1 METDGLNEATRLA
14 RGLLC
19 LIFCVSVALLLAAS
33 CVEERGE
40 QQRTELRTH
49 QRTEPPA
56 RQQDEPRTYRLDGSL
71 TEKSRATIDKAG
83 ATIGEVGKRYMVVT
97 ATHREIRDIASAG
110 FFTIQEQA
118 DLGPSAEEQAGAP
131 SFFPPE
137 GSGYHDYA
145 EMSAEVQRLADANP
159 SIVRRFSIGK
169 SYQGRELWAVK
180 IGDNVG
186 VDEDEPEVL
195 YTGLHHA
202 REHISVEQALD
213 VLRYLTNGYGTD
225 PRVTNV
231 VDSRE
236 VYIVFALNPDG
247 GEYDIQNGYYHSWRK
262 NRQPNANTS
271 YIGTDLNR
279 NYGYRWNCCAG
290 SSGDPANRFYRGPA
304 PFSAPETARLRD
316 FVKSR
321 VVGGKQQIKTA
332 LNFHSYGEAVQWP
345 YGYTYAD
352 VPSDMARDD
361 RDAFAAMGRAMAA
374 TNGYVAQQMSDLY
387 IQDGTAADWL
397 YGAQGIFAYEYELYP
412 KGSDPGFYPSDEVIA
427 RETARNREAVLYIA
441 EQADCPYRS
450 IGKEAQYCVSVPPR

>member
-1 METDGLNEATRLA
+1 METDGLNEATRWA

-19 LIFCVSVALLLAAS
+19 LLFCVSVALLLAAS

-137 GSGYHDYA
+137 DSGYHDYA
-145 EMSAEVQRLADANP
+145 EMSAEIKQVADANP

-186 VDEDEPEVL
+186 TDEDEPEVL
-195 YTGLHHA
+195 YTGLLHA
-202 REHISVEQALD
+202 REHISVEQALY
-213 VLRYLTNGYGTD
+213 VLHLYADNYQTD
-225 PRVTNV
+225 PRIRNV

-236 VYIVFALNPDG
+236 IYVVFALNPDG
-247 GEYDIQNGYYHSWRK
+247 GEYDVQNGYYHSWRK

-279 NYGYRWNCCAG
+279 NYDYRWNCCAG
-290 SSGDPANRFYRGPA
+290 SSGNPANRFYRGPA
-304 PFSAPETARLRD
+304 PFSAPETTRLRD

-321 VVGGKQQIKTA
+321 VVNGEQQIRTA
-332 LNFHSYGEAVQWP
+332 IDFHSYGEAIQWP
-345 YGYTYAD
+345 YGYTVAD
-352 VPSDMARDD
+352 VPNDMSRDD
-361 RDAFAAMGRAMAA
+361 HDVFVAMGRAMAA
-374 TNGYVAQQMSDLY
+374 TNGYKAQQASDLY
-387 IQDGTAADWL
+387 VQDGLAPDWL
-397 YGAQGIFAYEYELYP
+397 YGFGILGFTFELFP
-412 KGSDPGFYPSDEVIA
+412 AGPDPGFYPPDEVIG

-441 EQADCPYRS
+441 EQADCPYRA